1 MHSRIREAASIAFK
15 GAAYEQGFILADVH
29 MEWPLGR
36 GEVSLFFSP
45 AGLVVVAPL
54 PKDRFRIVA
63 TVDDPPEVP
72 SVPYVQALL
81 DARGPKVSQA
91 HIRDSL
97 WSARFK
103 VHHRVAESPRKG
115 HALLCGDA
123 AHVHSP
129 AGGQG
134 MNTGIQDAVSL
145 AQALAGVL
153 GGADEAL
160 LDTWAADRHKIAEG
174 VVALTDRM
182 TRMATLRSPGGRAL
196 RNVAIGFAGHIP
208 SIGRALARNVAE
220 LSISA

>member
-1 MHSRIREAASIAFK
+1 
-15 GAAYEQGFILADVH
+15 
-29 MEWPLGR
+29 
-36 GEVSLFFSP
+36 VSLFFSP
-45 AGLVVVAPL
+45 AGPVVVAPL
-54 PKDRFRIVA
+54 PKDRFRVVA

-81 DARGPKVSQA
+81 ETRGPKASRA
-91 HIRDSL
+91 HIHDSI
-97 WSARFK
+97 WSSRFK

-115 HALLCGDA
+115 HVLLCGDA

-145 AQALAGVL
+145 AQALADVL
-153 GGADEAL
+153 GGADETK
-160 LDTWAADRHKIAEG
+160 LDAWAADRHKIAEG

-182 TRMATLRSPGGRAL
+182 TRMATLRSPAGRAL
-196 RNVAIGFAGHIP
+196 RNVGIGIAGHIP

-220 LSISA
+220 LRTGA